1 MARTRQELFHEQGDN
16 EKQSENHAPEPE
28 RDRGPMNLE
37 DRLVRD
43 VKEKKAGGDKDRPG
57 QQESE
62 PRMRRSVL
70 GALKRTRVTAENT
83 KAKRPVTIC
92 R

>member
-1 MARTRQELFHEQGDN
+1 
-16 EKQSENHAPEPE
+16 
-28 RDRGPMNLE
+28 MNLE

-43 VKEKKAGGDKDRPG
+43 VKEKRLEATRTDPDSKNP
-57 QQESE
+57 E
-62 PRMRRSVL
+62 PRMREMRSWVPW
-70 GALKRTRVTAENT
+70 KRTRVTAENT